1 MGGFLD
7 KARDWAE
14 EHDKQVDEA
23 LEKAGDVIDQRTGGK
38 HGDQI
43 DKAVNTAQ
51 EKTGE
56 GDQVP

>member
-23 LEKAGDVIDQRTGGK
+23 LEKAGDVIDQRTGGM

>member
-7 KARDWAE
+7 KAKDWAE
-14 EHDKQVDEA
+14 QHDKQVDEA
-23 LEKAGDVIDQRTGGK
+23 LEKAGDFIDKRTGGG

>member
-7 KARDWAE
+7 KAKDWVE
-14 EHDKQVDEA
+14 QHDKQVDEA

-38 HGDQI
+38 HSDQI
-43 DKAVNTAQ
+43 DKAVDTAQ